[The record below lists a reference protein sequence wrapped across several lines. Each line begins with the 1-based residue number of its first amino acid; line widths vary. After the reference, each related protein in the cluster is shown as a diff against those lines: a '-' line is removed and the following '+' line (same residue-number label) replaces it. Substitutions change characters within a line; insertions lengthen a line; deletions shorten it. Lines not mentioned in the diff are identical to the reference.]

1 MQSSFMSFWPHF
13 DGTIDGMLTAC
24 LVQHFGLMAGVSR
37 VSGIIGP
44 VVYGGLQL
52 VGGGGGSGGRLGI
65 LGLGVM
71 GMAGLVLMAR
81 VNFDEGAEAATREP
95 IGQDEED
102 GEGYD

>member
-1 MQSSFMSFWPHF
+1 
-13 DGTIDGMLTAC
+13 
-24 LVQHFGLMAGVSR
+24 MAGVSR

-52 VGGGGGSGGRLGI
+52 AAGGGGAGGRLGI

-71 GMAGLVLMAR
+71 GMAGLVLMSR

-95 IGQDEED
+95 IGQGDEQGQDWE
-102 GEGYD
+102 